1 MPFTVR
7 DFHDFVA
14 ILEKK
19 PEWRA
24 ELRRLVLTDDIL
36 RLPEIVKELVEA
48 QKRTEEELRSLSS
61 KVDSLAEAQ
70 RRTEEELKSLTARVD
85 SLTQRVDSLAAR
97 VDSLAEAQRRTEEE
111 LKSLTSRV
119 DSLAAQ
125 METLTARVDSLT
137 QRVDSLTARVDSLAE
152 AQRRTE
158 EELKSLAARVDS
170 LAEAQRK
177 TEEELRSLT
186 ARVDSLTQRVDSLAA
201 QMEVLTARVDSLTQR
216 VDSLAEAQR
225 RTEETVRRLV
235 IDVGELK
242 GDSLERKYR
251 ERAAVYFGR
260 LLRKLR
266 VMPFEELREMVDGA
280 VDEGKLSEDEAED
293 VLGCDFVARGLRK
306 EDGVEE
312 HLLVEVS
319 WGIGVGDVERA
330 LRRAEILGKLGLEV
344 VPVVAGKGL
353 TPEARDLAERRGVGV
368 VVDGRVRLRP
378 GRPRTSSPSSSTS
391 F

>member
-24 ELRRLVLTDDIL
+24 ELRRLILTDDIL

-70 RRTEEELKSLTARVD
+70 RRTEEELRN
-85 SLTQRVDSLAAR
+85 
-97 VDSLAEAQRRTEEE
+97 
-111 LKSLTSRV
+111 
-119 DSLAAQ
+119 
-125 METLTARVDSLT
+125 LTARVDSLT

-170 LAEAQRK
+170 LAEAQRR

-251 ERAAVYFGR
+251 ERAAIYFGR

>member
-1 MPFTVR
+1 MPFTVE
-7 DFHDFVA
+7 DFHDFVV

-48 QKRTEEELRSLSS
+48 QKRTEEEL
-61 KVDSLAEAQ
+61 KNLA
-70 RRTEEELKSLTARVD
+70 T
-85 SLTQRVDSLAAR
+85 
-97 VDSLAEAQRRTEEE
+97 
-111 LKSLTSRV
+111 
-119 DSLAAQ
+119 
-125 METLTARVDSLT
+125 RVDSLT

-152 AQRRTE
+152 AQRR
-158 EELKSLAARVDS
+158 
-170 LAEAQRK
+170 

-251 ERAAVYFGR
+251 ERAAIYFGR

-293 VLGCDFVARGLRK
+293 VLECDFVARGLRK

-378 GRPRTSSPSSSTS
+378 RRPRTSSPSSSTS

>member
-1 MPFTVR
+1 
-7 DFHDFVA
+7 
-14 ILEKK
+14 
-19 PEWRA
+19 
-24 ELRRLVLTDDIL
+24 
-36 RLPEIVKELVEA
+36 
-48 QKRTEEELRSLSS
+48 
-61 KVDSLAEAQ
+61 
-70 RRTEEELKSLTARVD
+70 
-85 SLTQRVDSLAAR
+85 
-97 VDSLAEAQRRTEEE
+97 
-111 LKSLTSRV
+111 
-119 DSLAAQ
+119 
-125 METLTARVDSLT
+125 
-137 QRVDSLTARVDSLAE
+137 LAE

-158 EELKSLAARVDS
+158 EELKSLAA
-170 LAEAQRK
+170 
-177 TEEELRSLT
+177 
-186 ARVDSLTQRVDSLAA
+186 
-201 QMEVLTARVDSLTQR
+201 R

-251 ERAAVYFGR
+251 ERAAIYFGR

-353 TPEARDLAERRGVGV
+353 TPEAKDLAERW
-368 VVDGRVRLRP
+368 L
-378 GRPRTSSPSSSTS
+378 
-391 F
+391 

>member
-24 ELRRLVLTDDIL
+24 ELRRLILTDDIL

-61 KVDSLAEAQ
+61 RVDSLAEAQ
-70 RRTEEELKSLTARVD
+70 RRTEEELRNLT
-85 SLTQRVDSLAAR
+85 AR

-111 LKSLTSRV
+111 LKSLTS
-119 DSLAAQ
+119 
-125 METLTARVDSLT
+125 
-137 QRVDSLTARVDSLAE
+137 
-152 AQRRTE
+152 
-158 EELKSLAARVDS
+158 
-170 LAEAQRK
+170 
-177 TEEELRSLT
+177 
-186 ARVDSLTQRVDSLAA
+186 RVDSLAA

-251 ERAAVYFGR
+251 ERAAIYFGR

-293 VLGCDFVARGLRK
+293 VLECDFVARGLRK